1 MKFPF
6 LSAVVG
12 TSFRPATAMT
22 TKPGSPIIARPEPDN
37 PVDPLAVLIEI
48 DGEQL
53 GYLPRA
59 LAARL
64 TGGPWAGEIVEVFG
78 VDRLGIRVRILG
90 PLSQHPTFP
99 QAQVRKYLID
109 PTMAVN
115 RTVSRSSSQTE
126 KPTSVH
132 TPEKTTSKSL
142 RTAPSTSGKLQTRVD
157 VRPVGI
163 VVLDGNEIVRAR
175 SGRILGTFVSSENGK
190 VLVRTDDGRDVNYP
204 ENLII
209 RERRVS

>member
-12 TSFRPATAMT
+12 TSFRSATAAT
-22 TKPGSPIIARPEPDN
+22 TRPGAHVIARPEPDN
-37 PVDPLAVLIEI
+37 PVDPHAVLIEI

-64 TGGPWAGEIVEVFG
+64 VGGPWAGEVVEVFG

-90 PLSQHPTFP
+90 PIVQDNTY
-99 QAQVRKYLID
+99 AQEKDRKYLVETPFSGNKTSPRVSVSTKIATVHAVRD
-109 PTMAVN
+109 TIVSNSVESFPSPTN
-115 RTVSRSSSQTE
+115 NLNNKVSM
-126 KPTSVH
+126 
-132 TPEKTTSKSL
+132 KTTGL
-142 RTAPSTSGKLQTRVD
+142 L
-157 VRPVGI
+157 
-163 VVLDGNEIVRAR
+163 VLDGNEIVRAR
-175 SGRILGTFVSSENGK
+175 SGRILGTFVSSEYGK
-190 VLVRTDDGRDVNYP
+190 VLVRTDDGRDVFYP
-204 ENLII
+204 ETLVI

>member
-37 PVDPLAVLIEI
+37 PVDPAAVLIEI

-90 PLSQHPTFP
+90 PLAQHPTFP
-99 QAQVRKYLID
+99 QPRERKYKID
-109 PTMAVN
+109 PTTAAKN
-115 RTVSRSSSQTE
+115 TFSYAGPSSE
-126 KPTSVH
+126 AAKPE
-132 TPEKTTSKSL
+132 PANAKTQSKSFSS
-142 RTAPSTSGKLQTRVD
+142 APSTSGNLKNGVE
-157 VRPVGI
+157 VRAAGT
-163 VVLDGNEIVRAR
+163 VVLDGNQIVRAR

-190 VLVRTDDGRDVNYP
+190 VLVRTDDGRDVYYP

>member
-12 TSFRPATAMT
+12 TSFRPAIAMT

-37 PVDPLAVLIEI
+37 PVDPAAVLIEI

-90 PLSQHPTFP
+90 PLAQHSTLP
-99 QAQVRKYLID
+99 QPRERKYKID
-109 PTMAVN
+109 STLAAKNTFSHVGP
-115 RTVSRSSSQTE
+115 STE
-126 KPTSVH
+126 TAKPE
-132 TPEKTTSKSL
+132 PANAKTQSKSFGSAL
-142 RTAPSTSGKLQTRVD
+142 SASGNLKNSVE
-157 VRPVGI
+157 VRAAGT
-163 VVLDGNEIVRAR
+163 VVLDGNQIVRAR

-190 VLVRTDDGRDVNYP
+190 VLVRTDDGRDVHYP

>member
-90 PLSQHPTFP
+90 PLSQHPTSP
-99 QAQVRKYLID
+99 QPRERKYKID
-109 PTMAVN
+109 PTLSAKN
-115 RTVSRSSSQTE
+115 TVSPKGLSTE
-126 KPTSVH
+126 TAKPAPATA
-132 TPEKTTSKSL
+132 KTQSKPVGS
-142 RTAPSTSGKLQTRVD
+142 APSTSGTLKSRVQ
-157 VRPVGI
+157 VRPAGT
-163 VVLDGNEIVRAR
+163 VVLDDNQIVRAR
-175 SGRILGTFVSSENGK
+175 SGRILGTFVSLENGK
-190 VLVRTDDGRDVNYP
+190 VLVRTDDGRDVYYP